1 MLLLYYVFTAVENK
15 IPNLSNLLEK
25 LTVAQKRV
33 ILKRKN
39 IDHDDDKYIA
49 TPEFNKLTAKDF
61 ATRLGKANLASTH
74 DTSNSVKTTD
84 FDDKLKKVNKNLSS
98 NKTKHVL
105 VENELQKLEDKI
117 ENLQTFDCLFI
128 GQNYFNNDGA

>member
-1 MLLLYYVFTAVENK
+1 M
-15 IPNLSNLLEK
+15 
-25 LTVAQKRV
+25 
-33 ILKRKN
+33 
-39 IDHDDDKYIA
+39 
-49 TPEFNKLTAKDF
+49 TAKDF

-105 VENELQKLEDKI
+105 VENELQKLEDKM

-128 GQNYFNNDGA
+128 GQNYLNNDGA